1 MTNENIILINNE
13 TPEQEIQASSA
24 KDTFMSFVPLVLIFA
39 VFYFFVIR
47 PQVKKQKAQQ
57 ELVQSAKK
65 GDKVIVAGGL
75 IGKIAKEKDGN
86 IVVIEVAKNVTIEAL
101 KSSIVSI
108 INDNVIP
115 TESAK
120 K

>member
-1 MTNENIILINNE
+1 
-13 TPEQEIQASSA
+13 
-24 KDTFMSFVPLVLIFA
+24 MSFVPLILIFA

-75 IGKIAKEKDGN
+75 IGKIAKEKDGG
-86 IVVIEVAKNVTIEAL
+86 IVVIEVAKNVTIDAL
-101 KSSIVSI
+101 KSSIISI
-108 INDNVIP
+108 VNDNVV
-115 TESAK
+115 SADNAK